1 MLIRIKGAIS
11 NCYLLRGKRP
21 VLVDTGSPGD
31 LKRILAGLKA
41 AGVAPRDLALI
52 LLTHGH
58 SDHAGCAGELRRRT
72 GAQIAIHAGDAAL
85 ARSGRNGVLA
95 VQDWIGRAL
104 RPFVDEEFEAFEP
117 DLVFKEGIA
126 LEPYGLRGRVLPTP
140 GHTAGSVSV
149 VLANGEALIGD
160 TLRGSLVWPNRARDH
175 YFCNDPELNQRSIV
189 RLAREGLLRCHP
201 GVFGSFPGTE
211 LGRFFSTSG
220 GEVMALSSE
229 AV

>member
-1 MLIRIKGAIS
+1 MLIRIKCAIS
-11 NCYLLRGKRP
+11 NCYLLRGERP
-21 VLVDTGSPGD
+21 VLVDTGAPGD
-31 LKRILAGLKA
+31 LQRILGGLKS
-41 AGVAPRDLALI
+41 AGIAPRDLALI

-58 SDHAGCAGELRRRT
+58 SDHAGCAAELRRRT
-72 GAQIAIHAGDAAL
+72 GAQIALHTGDVAL
-85 ARSGRNGVLA
+85 VRAGRNGVVT
-95 VQDWIGRAL
+95 VQDWLGRVI
-104 RPFVDEEFEAFEP
+104 RPLLDEEFEAFEP
-117 DLVFKEGIA
+117 DLIFKEGIA

-175 YFCNDPELNQRSIV
+175 YFCNDPELNQRSLV

-211 LGRFFSTSG
+211 LGRFLATSG
-220 GEVMALSSE
+220 GEVMALSGE

>member
-21 VLVDTGSPGD
+21 VLIDTGAPGD
-31 LKRILAGLKA
+31 LKRILAGLKG

-58 SDHAGCAGELRRRT
+58 SDHAGCAAELRRRT
-72 GAQIAIHAGDAAL
+72 GAQIALHAGDLPLVQA
-85 ARSGRNGVLA
+85 GRNGVIA
-95 VQDWIGRAL
+95 VQDWIGRVI
-104 RPFVDEEFEAFEP
+104 RPLVDEEFEAFEP

-140 GHTAGSVSV
+140 GHTAGSISV

-160 TLRGSLVWPNRARDH
+160 TLRGSLVWPNRAREH
-175 YFCNDPELNQRSIV
+175 YFCNDPELNHRSLV

-211 LGRFFSTSG
+211 LGRFLSTSG
-220 GEVMALSSE
+220 GEVMELSGE

>member
-1 MLIRIKGAIS
+1 MLIRIKCAIS
-11 NCYLLRGKRP
+11 NCYLLLGTRP
-21 VLVDTGSPGD
+21 VLVDSGAPGD
-31 LKRILAGLKA
+31 LKPILAGLKA
-41 AGVAPRDLALI
+41 SGVAPKDLALI

-58 SDHAGCAGELRRRT
+58 SNHAGCAAELRRRT
-72 GAQIAIHAGDAAL
+72 GAQIAVHAGDAPL
-85 ARSGRNGVLA
+85 VRTGRNGVIA
-95 VQDWIGRAL
+95 VQDWLGRVL

-140 GHTAGSVSV
+140 GHTAGSVSI

-160 TLRGSLVWPNRARDH
+160 VLRGSLVWPNRSRDH

-201 GVFGSFPGTE
+201 GVYGSFPGTE
-211 LGRFFSTSG
+211 LGQYLTTDS
-220 GEVMALSSE
+220 GEVMALSGE
-229 AV
+229 PV

>member
-1 MLIRIKGAIS
+1 VLIRIKGSIS
-11 NCYLLRGKRP
+11 NCYLLRGERP
-21 VLVDTGSPGD
+21 VLVDTGAPGD
-31 LKRILAGLKA
+31 LPRILAGLKA
-41 AGVAPRDLALI
+41 HGVEPKDLALI

-58 SDHAGCAGELRRRT
+58 SDHAGCAAELRRRT
-72 GAQIAIHAGDAAL
+72 GAQVALHTGDAPLVRA
-85 ARSGRNGVLA
+85 GRNGVVA
-95 VQDWIGRAL
+95 VQDWLGRVL

-117 DLVFKEGIA
+117 DLLFHEGIA
-126 LEPYGLRGRVLPTP
+126 LEPYGLRGRVVPTP

-160 TLRGSLVWPNRARDH
+160 VLRGSLVWPNRAREH

-211 LGRFFSTSG
+211 LGRFLTTEG
-220 GEVMALSSE
+220 GEVMALSGE
-229 AV
+229 PV

>member
-1 MLIRIKGAIS
+1 MLIRIKCAIS
-11 NCYLLRGKRP
+11 NCYLLRGERP
-21 VLVDTGSPGD
+21 VLVDTGAPGD
-31 LKRILAGLKA
+31 LQRILAGLKS
-41 AGVAPRDLALI
+41 AGVAPRDLGLI

-58 SDHAGCAGELRRRT
+58 SDHAGCAAELRRRT
-72 GAQIAIHAGDAAL
+72 GAQIALHTGDVAL
-85 ARSGRNGVLA
+85 VRAGRNGVVT
-95 VQDWIGRAL
+95 VQDWLGRVI
-104 RPFVDEEFEAFEP
+104 RPLLDEEFEAFEP

-140 GHTAGSVSV
+140 GHTAGSVSI

-175 YFCNDPELNQRSIV
+175 YFCNDPELNQRSLV

-211 LGRFFSTSG
+211 LGRFLSTTG
-220 GEVMALSSE
+220 GEVMALSGE